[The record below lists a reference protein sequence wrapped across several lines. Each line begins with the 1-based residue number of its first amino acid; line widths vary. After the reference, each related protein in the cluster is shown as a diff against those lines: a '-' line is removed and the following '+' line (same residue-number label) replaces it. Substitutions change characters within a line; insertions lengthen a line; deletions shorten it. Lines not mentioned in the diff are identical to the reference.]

1 MDLTRVKDGDATR
14 ADEAFRAGYIAII
27 GPPNAGKSTLVNR
40 LLQQKLSIVS
50 SRPQTTWHRILG
62 IKTLPQAQLL
72 FLDTPG
78 LHKSDAAFNQALV
91 RAALVAMADA
101 DVILW
106 VSDATRPEDPDDELI
121 LEQLR
126 EKGLKATGILALN
139 KVDRIAKPLFFDLM
153 CVL

>member
-91 RAALVAMADA
+91 RAALAAMADA

-106 VSDATRPEDPDDELI
+106 VSDASRPDHPDD
-121 LEQLR
+121 LR
-126 EKGLKATGILALN
+126 GRQCPRTLS
-139 KVDRIAKPLFFDLM
+139 RP
-153 CVL
+153 